1 MAKRKVERKAD
12 ETIID
17 IVEARDNFQDYIN
30 KNKGL
35 VGGIIAAIILL
46 IGGYLF
52 YQYGIMGPRKV
63 NAIEQISKAQEQFAR
78 DSFALALTNP
88 GEGYEGFVEIADN
101 YGGTPTANTAKYY
114 AGVCYLNLG
123 RYDDAVEY
131 LESVKTKGNILPIMK
146 YGSLGDAYSELGD
159 MDKAKN
165 SYNKAVSAKKNDFL
179 TPYYLNKLA
188 LLNLTQGDVSTSQKL
203 FAQIKDEFPDSAI
216 AAEVDKFLVQ

>member
-1 MAKRKVERKAD
+1 MAKRKVERKPD

-17 IVEARDNFQDYIN
+17 IVEARDNFQDYVN

-35 VGGIIAAIILL
+35 VGGVLAAIVLL

-52 YQYGIMGPRKV
+52 YQYGIKGPRER

-88 GEGYEGFVEIADN
+88 GEGFEGFVDIVDN
-101 YGGTPTANTAKYY
+101 YGGTATANTARYY

-123 RYDDAVEY
+123 RYDDAIEY
-131 LESVKTKGNILPIMK
+131 LESVKAKGEILSIMK
-146 YGSLGDAYSELGD
+146 FGSLGDAYSENND

-165 SYNKAVSAKKNDFL
+165 AYKKAVSAKKNDFL
-179 TPYYLNKLA
+179 TPYYMNKLA
-188 LLNLTQGDVSTSQKL
+188 LMNMTQGNVQESQKL
-203 FAQIKDEFPDSAI
+203 FAQIKEPFPESTI
-216 AAEVDKFLVQ
+216 AAEVDKFLVK